1 MTFKGFDKDFNITD
15 KVAVVTGAASGIG
28 KAMAEL
34 FSEKGAYVVLLD
46 IKEDV
51 KDVAAQINPS
61 RTLAL
66 QVDITKKENI
76 EKVVAEIKKVY
87 PKIDILANSA
97 GVALLEKAED
107 LPEEYW
113 DKTMELNLKGS
124 FLMAQIIGREMI
136 ATGGGKIVNMASQAS
151 VIALDKHVAYCASKA
166 AIVSMTQVL
175 AMEWAPY
182 NINVNA
188 ISPTVILT
196 ELGKKAWAGQ
206 VGEDMKK
213 LIPAGRFG
221 YPEEVAAC
229 ALFLVSDAAS
239 LITGENLI
247 IDGGYTIKYS
257 IQL

>member
-15 KVAVVTGAASGIG
+15 KVALVTGAASGIG

-51 KDVAAQINPS
+51 KDVAAKINPS

-247 IDGGYTIKYS
+247 IDGGYTIK
-257 IQL
+257 

>member
-51 KDVAAQINPS
+51 KDVAAKINPS

-229 ALFLVSDAAS
+229 ALFLVCDAAS

-247 IDGGYTIKYS
+247 IDGGYTIK
-257 IQL
+257 

>member
-51 KDVAAQINPS
+51 KDVAAKINPS

-97 GVALLEKAED
+97 GLALLEKAED

-247 IDGGYTIKYS
+247 IDGGYTIK
-257 IQL
+257 

>member
-51 KDVAAQINPS
+51 KDVAAKINPS

-247 IDGGYTIKYS
+247 IDGGYTTK
-257 IQL
+257 

>member
-46 IKEDV
+46 IKEEV
-51 KDVAAQINPS
+51 KDIAAKINPS

-76 EKVVAEIKKVY
+76 ENTVAEIKKVY

-247 IDGGYTIKYS
+247 IDGGYTIK
-257 IQL
+257 

>member
-1 MTFKGFDKDFNITD
+1 M
-15 KVAVVTGAASGIG
+15 
-28 KAMAEL
+28 
-34 FSEKGAYVVLLD
+34 LD

-51 KDVAAQINPS
+51 KDVAAKINPS

-188 ISPTVILT
+188 ISPTVILR

-247 IDGGYTIKYS
+247 IDGGYTIK
-257 IQL
+257 

>member
-51 KDVAAQINPS
+51 KDVAAKINPS

-76 EKVVAEIKKVY
+76 ENAVAEIKKVY

-113 DKTMELNLKGS
+113 DNTMELNLKGS

-247 IDGGYTIKYS
+247 IDGGYTIK
-257 IQL
+257 

>member
-51 KDVAAQINPS
+51 KDVAAKINPS

-213 LIPAGRFG
+213 LIPGGRFG

-247 IDGGYTIKYS
+247 IDGGYTIK
-257 IQL
+257 

>member
-51 KDVAAQINPS
+51 KDVAAKINPS

-213 LIPAGRFG
+213 LIPTGRFG

-247 IDGGYTIKYS
+247 IDGGYTIK
-257 IQL
+257 

>member
-51 KDVAAQINPS
+51 KDIAAKINPS

-166 AIVSMTQVL
+166 AIVSMTQAL

-247 IDGGYTIKYS
+247 IDGGYTIK
-257 IQL
+257 

>member
-97 GVALLEKAED
+97 GVALLEKAEE

-151 VIALDKHVAYCASKA
+151 VIAFDKHVAYCASKA

-247 IDGGYTIKYS
+247 IDGGYTIK
-257 IQL
+257 

>member
-51 KDVAAQINPS
+51 KDVAAKINPS

-97 GVALLEKAED
+97 GVTLLEKAED

-247 IDGGYTIKYS
+247 IDGGYTIK
-257 IQL
+257 

>member
-1 MTFKGFDKDFNITD
+1 
-15 KVAVVTGAASGIG
+15 
-28 KAMAEL
+28 
-34 FSEKGAYVVLLD
+34 
-46 IKEDV
+46 
-51 KDVAAQINPS
+51 
-61 RTLAL
+61 
-66 QVDITKKENI
+66 
-76 EKVVAEIKKVY
+76 
-87 PKIDILANSA
+87 
-97 GVALLEKAED
+97 
-107 LPEEYW
+107 
-113 DKTMELNLKGS
+113 
-124 FLMAQIIGREMI
+124 
-136 ATGGGKIVNMASQAS
+136 S

-247 IDGGYTIKYS
+247 IDGGYTIK
-257 IQL
+257 

>member
-51 KDVAAQINPS
+51 KDVAAKINPS

-196 ELGKKAWAGQ
+196 EPGKKAWAGQ

-247 IDGGYTIKYS
+247 IDGGYTIK
-257 IQL
+257 

>member
-51 KDVAAQINPS
+51 KDVAAKINPS

-97 GVALLEKAED
+97 GVVLLEKAED

-247 IDGGYTIKYS
+247 IDGGYTIK
-257 IQL
+257 

>member
-15 KVAVVTGAASGIG
+15 KVAVITGAASGIG

-51 KDVAAQINPS
+51 KDVAAKINPS

-247 IDGGYTIKYS
+247 IDGGYTIK
-257 IQL
+257 

>member
-51 KDVAAQINPS
+51 KDVAAKINPS

-239 LITGENLI
+239 FITGENLI
-247 IDGGYTIKYS
+247 IDGGYTIK
-257 IQL
+257 

>member
-107 LPEEYW
+107 LPEDYW

-247 IDGGYTIKYS
+247 IDGGYTIK
-257 IQL
+257 

>member
-51 KDVAAQINPS
+51 KDVAAKINPS

-97 GVALLEKAED
+97 GLALLEKAED

-151 VIALDKHVAYCASKA
+151 VIALDKHAAYCASKA

-247 IDGGYTIKYS
+247 IDGGYTIK
-257 IQL
+257 

>member
-51 KDVAAQINPS
+51 KDVAAKINPS

-221 YPEEVAAC
+221 YQEEVAAC

-247 IDGGYTIKYS
+247 IDGGYTIK
-257 IQL
+257 

>member
-51 KDVAAQINPS
+51 KDVATKINPS

-247 IDGGYTIKYS
+247 IDGGYTIK
-257 IQL
+257 

>member
-51 KDVAAQINPS
+51 KDVAAKINPS

-239 LITGENLI
+239 IITGENLI
-247 IDGGYTIKYS
+247 IDGGYTIK
-257 IQL
+257 

>member
-34 FSEKGAYVVLLD
+34 FPEKGAYVVLLD

-51 KDVAAQINPS
+51 KDVAAKINPS

-247 IDGGYTIKYS
+247 IDGGYTIK
-257 IQL
+257 

>member
-51 KDVAAQINPS
+51 KDVAAKINPS

-66 QVDITKKENI
+66 QVEITKKENI

-247 IDGGYTIKYS
+247 IDGGYTIK
-257 IQL
+257 

>member
-107 LPEEYW
+107 LLEEYW

-247 IDGGYTIKYS
+247 IDGGYTIK
-257 IQL
+257 

>member
-51 KDVAAQINPS
+51 KDVAAKINPS

-124 FLMAQIIGREMI
+124 FLMAQL
-136 ATGGGKIVNMASQAS
+136 S
-151 VIALDKHVAYCASKA
+151 VAK
-166 AIVSMTQVL
+166 
-175 AMEWAPY
+175 
-182 NINVNA
+182 
-188 ISPTVILT
+188 
-196 ELGKKAWAGQ
+196 
-206 VGEDMKK
+206 
-213 LIPAGRFG
+213 
-221 YPEEVAAC
+221 
-229 ALFLVSDAAS
+229 
-239 LITGENLI
+239 
-247 IDGGYTIKYS
+247 
-257 IQL
+257 

>member
-51 KDVAAQINPS
+51 KDVAAKINPS

-229 ALFLVSDAAS
+229 ALFLVSYAAS

-247 IDGGYTIKYS
+247 IDGGYTIK
-257 IQL
+257 

>member
-1 MTFKGFDKDFNITD
+1 MTFRGFDKDFNITD

-51 KDVAAQINPS
+51 KDIAAKINPS

-76 EKVVAEIKKVY
+76 ENTVAEIKKVY

-247 IDGGYTIKYS
+247 IDGGYTIK
-257 IQL
+257 

>member
-51 KDVAAQINPS
+51 KDVAAKINPS

-247 IDGGYTIKYS
+247 INGGYTIK
-257 IQL
+257 

>member
-1 MTFKGFDKDFNITD
+1 MTFRGFDKDFNITD
-15 KVAVVTGAASGIG
+15 KVAVVTGAGSGIG

-51 KDVAAQINPS
+51 KDIAAKINPS

-76 EKVVAEIKKVY
+76 ENTVAEIKKVY

-247 IDGGYTIKYS
+247 IDGGYTIK
-257 IQL
+257 

>member
-51 KDVAAQINPS
+51 KDVAAKINPS

-151 VIALDKHVAYCASKA
+151 VIALDKHVSYCASKA

-247 IDGGYTIKYS
+247 IDGGYTIK
-257 IQL
+257 

>member
-51 KDVAAQINPS
+51 KDVAAKINPS

-229 ALFLVSDAAS
+229 ALFLVRDAAS

-247 IDGGYTIKYS
+247 IDGGYTIK
-257 IQL
+257 

>member
-34 FSEKGAYVVLLD
+34 FSGKGAYVVLLD

-51 KDVAAQINPS
+51 KDVAAKINPS

-247 IDGGYTIKYS
+247 IDGGYTIK
-257 IQL
+257 

>member
-51 KDVAAQINPS
+51 KDVAAKINPS
-61 RTLAL
+61 RTLTL

-247 IDGGYTIKYS
+247 IDGGYTIK
-257 IQL
+257 

>member
-51 KDVAAQINPS
+51 KDVAAKINPS

-113 DKTMELNLKGS
+113 DKTMELNLKDS

-247 IDGGYTIKYS
+247 IDGGYTIK
-257 IQL
+257 

>member
-51 KDVAAQINPS
+51 KDVAAKINPS

-66 QVDITKKENI
+66 QVEITKKENI

-87 PKIDILANSA
+87 PKINILANSA

-247 IDGGYTIKYS
+247 IDGGYTIK
-257 IQL
+257 

>member
-51 KDVAAQINPS
+51 KDAAAKINPS

-247 IDGGYTIKYS
+247 IDGGYTIK
-257 IQL
+257 

>member
-51 KDVAAQINPS
+51 KDVAAKINPS

-229 ALFLVSDAAS
+229 ALFLVSEAAS

-247 IDGGYTIKYS
+247 IDGGYTIK
-257 IQL
+257 